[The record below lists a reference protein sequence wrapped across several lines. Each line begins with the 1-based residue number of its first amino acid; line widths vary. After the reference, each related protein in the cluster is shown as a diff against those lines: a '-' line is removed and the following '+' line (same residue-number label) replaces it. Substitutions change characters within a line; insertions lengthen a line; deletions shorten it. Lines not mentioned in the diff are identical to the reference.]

1 VVAVEGSTP
10 TADAGD
16 SHSHPSWLPER
27 WGYRL
32 ATDGFDEAFG
42 VDGVV
47 RPHWEQFFDALRP
60 LPQDELFRRWA
71 QAQRLIRENGVT
83 YNVYGDPRGT
93 DRPWQLDPL
102 PMVVDGDEWA
112 QVEAGLSQRA
122 RLLDA
127 VLADAYGAQRT
138 LRDGLLPPELVLSN
152 PGFLRPVFGAPVAD
166 NVRLHLY
173 AADLS
178 RGPDGRFWVLGDRTQ
193 APSGAGYALENRI
206 VISRL
211 LPQAFRDCR
220 VDRLAPFFRT
230 MREGLQKLAR
240 RRTES
245 PRIVLLTPGA
255 YNETYFEHS
264 YLARYLGYTLV
275 EGGDLTVR
283 DRVLYLKT
291 LGGLERVDVVVR
303 RLDDS
308 YSDSLSLR
316 PDSSLGVAGL
326 VQAVRAGNVTIANSL
341 GSGLVEMPALLAF
354 IPALCRALLGEDP
367 ILPTVPTFWCG
378 DERSRAMVLERLPEL
393 VIKSSFFGA
402 GAGEPVFG
410 GDLSANQLS
419 ELKQRILARPIAYA
433 AQERL
438 ALSTAPAF
446 TADGVQAR
454 HLSLRAFLSRRDDNY
469 VAMPGGLTRV
479 ANARESLVVS
489 MQQGGGSKDT
499 WVLARGE
506 PSSFTLL
513 PPPGLRVEVLRSG
526 GDLPS
531 RVADNLFWI
540 GRYIERAEGTTR
552 LVRSLLLRRADSLG
566 RSPEVNA
573 LVTTLERDLELFHG
587 SLCCSSQGL
596 ESELAAVLCSLE
608 PGRTPAA
615 GIADAFHAARIV
627 RDRISMDTWRVLN
640 ELQNAVDSA
649 RSRPRGDLS
658 DTLETVGSLLLG
670 FSAFSGLVM
679 ENMTHGPGW
688 RFADIGRRIERGA
701 FMTRLLRS
709 TLVAADDAAVLD
721 AVLEVADSAM
731 TYRSRYRGTMAIEPV
746 LDLLLT
752 DDTNPRSVVYQLAT
766 LEEHVTRLP
775 RASVRPLLAPEA
787 KTVMRALSSVRFADL
802 DQLARTD
809 SLGRRAE
816 LDELLAALEAAF
828 PLLAEQLTLAYLAH
842 AQSSFSV
849 GSPAERS

>member
-1 VVAVEGSTP
+1 MSTV
-10 TADAGD
+10 DAGS
-16 SHSHPSWLPER
+16 SHASWIPER
-27 WGYRL
+27 WGYG
-32 ATDGFDEAFG
+32 AASGGGDEAFDEQG
-42 VDGVV
+42 AV
-47 RPHWEQFFDALRP
+47 RPHWRRFFDALRP
-60 LPQDELFRRWA
+60 LAQEELFRRWA

-102 PMVVDGDEWA
+102 PMVVDGEEWA
-112 QVEAGLSQRA
+112 HVEAGLEQRA

-127 VLADAYGAQRT
+127 ILADAYGSQRI
-138 LRDGLLPPELVLSN
+138 LRDGLLPAELVLAN
-152 PGFLRPVFGAPVAD
+152 PGFLRPLFGAPVAD
-166 NVRLHLY
+166 HVRLHLY

-220 VDRLAPFFRT
+220 VERLAPFFRT
-230 MREGLQKLAR
+230 LREGLQKLAR
-240 RRTES
+240 RRTDS
-245 PRIVLLTPGA
+245 PRIVLLTPGP
-255 YNETYFEHS
+255 YNETYFEHT
-264 YLARYLGYTLV
+264 YLARYLGYSLV

-308 YSDSLSLR
+308 YSDPLSLR
-316 PDSSLGVAGL
+316 PDSSLGIAGL
-326 VQAVRAGNVTIANSL
+326 VHAVRAGNVTIANSL

-354 IPALCRALLGEDP
+354 LPALCRALLGEEP
-367 ILPTVPTFWCG
+367 LLSNVPTFWCG
-378 DERSRAMVLERLPEL
+378 DDAARARVLERLPEL
-393 VIKSSFFGA
+393 VIKSAFFGP

-410 GDLSANQLS
+410 GELSASQLS
-419 ELKQRILARPIAYA
+419 ELKQKILTRPTAYV

-438 ALSTAPAF
+438 PLSTAPAF
-446 TADGVQAR
+446 GADGVQPR
-454 HLSLRAFLSRRDDNY
+454 HLSLRAFLARRDDGY

-479 ANARESLVVS
+479 ASSRDSLVVS

-506 PSSFTLL
+506 PSSLTLL
-513 PPPGLRVEVLRSG
+513 PAPGLRVEVLRSG

-531 RVADNLFWI
+531 RAADNLFWI
-540 GRYIERAEGTTR
+540 GRYVERAEGTTR
-552 LVRSLLLRRADSLG
+552 LLRSLLLRRGDELG
-566 RSPEVNA
+566 RAP
-573 LVTTLERDLELFHG
+573 
-587 SLCCSSQGL
+587 
-596 ESELAAVLCSLE
+596 ELAALLTALERELELVQGSLARSPQALE
-608 PGRTPAA
+608 SQIAALLSSSAPGRTPSA
-615 GIADAFHAARIV
+615 GIADAFRAARLV
-627 RDRISMDTWRVLN
+627 RDRISLDTWRVINVLHD
-640 ELQNAVDSA
+640 AVEAA
-649 RSRPRGDLS
+649 RARQTADAA
-658 DTLETVGSLLLG
+658 DALETLGSLLLG

-701 FMTRLLRS
+701 FMVRLLRT
-709 TLVAADDAAVLD
+709 TLVSADDASLLD
-721 AVLEVADSAM
+721 AVLEVADSSM
-731 TYRSRYRGTMAIEPV
+731 TYRSRYLGTLAFEPV
-746 LDLLLT
+746 LDLLLS
-752 DDTNPRSVVYQLAT
+752 DDTNPRSVVYQLAV

-775 RASVRPLLAPEA
+775 RAAARPLLAPEA
-787 KTVMRALSSVRFADL
+787 KTVLRALAAVRFADL

-809 SLGRRAE
+809 SLGHRAGLAE
-816 LDELLAALEAAF
+816 LLDELEAAL

-842 AQSSFSV
+842 AQPSFSV
-849 GSPAERS
+849 GGPAERS